1 MSVDRS
7 RILTELTA
15 IVRDI
20 FDDPGIQLTDATTA
34 PEIEGWDSLNHIN
47 IVVAAEKK
55 FGVKFKT
62 AEVARFQNVGQFV
75 DSIVSKLTA

>member
-1 MSVDRS
+1 MTADRS
-7 RILTELTA
+7 KILRELTDIA
-15 IVRDI
+15 RDI
-20 FDDPGIQLTDATTA
+20 FDDPTIQLTDATTA
-34 PEIEGWDSLNHIN
+34 PEIDGWDSLNHIN

-75 DSIVSKLTA
+75 DSIISKLS